1 MTNIGN
7 RFEEVFYMSILKEQ
21 YIIDNEGKKTAVI
34 LPIEIYEQ
42 LLEDL
47 HDIAA
52 IAERRDEPVISL
64 KEMKRRLEL
73 LDETL

>member
-1 MTNIGN
+1 
-7 RFEEVFYMSILKEQ
+7 MSILKEQ